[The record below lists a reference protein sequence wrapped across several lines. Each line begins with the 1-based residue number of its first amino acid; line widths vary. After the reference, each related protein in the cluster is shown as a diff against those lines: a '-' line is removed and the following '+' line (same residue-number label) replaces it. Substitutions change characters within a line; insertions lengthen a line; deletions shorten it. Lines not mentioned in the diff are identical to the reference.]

1 MGFWEILFLV
11 LLIIS
16 LGLVGFAI
24 YRWWQFKKKLSF
36 TEKLIGKRIEDLVNL
51 PHLKGAQ
58 IPLNLPK
65 KGEVILY
72 FFGPKCKLCP
82 KQEEEIKKLPKN
94 LKIYK
99 LDIRTKKGKSFAA
112 LFRVMVLPT
121 VVVLKNRTI
130 KGYFAAFTTKDKIL
144 ESLK

>member
-58 IPLNLPK
+58 VPLNLPK
-65 KGEVILY
+65 RG
-72 FFGPKCKLCP
+72 
-82 KQEEEIKKLPKN
+82 
-94 LKIYK
+94 
-99 LDIRTKKGKSFAA
+99 R
-112 LFRVMVLPT
+112 
-121 VVVLKNRTI
+121 
-130 KGYFAAFTTKDKIL
+130 
-144 ESLK
+144 